1 MLRRPDES
9 DTVRPELDSYSEG
22 ELRMV
27 PFLTD
32 GTEAKSTRAL
42 LGMDGYF
49 GRSCA
54 FRAWTCWA
62 SSPSTNFTARSAA

>member
-1 MLRRPDES
+1 MRRPDES

-42 LGMDGYF
+42 LGDGWLLRTKLCVQSLDVL
-49 GRSCA
+49 GQ
-54 FRAWTCWA
+54 
-62 SSPSTNFTARSAA
+62 